1 MKVNLVNIE
10 TEKTSTEN
18 LQDEFFGL
26 DPRKDILHR
35 VVTWQLSRKRSG
47 TRKTKSRGEII
58 GSTKKIMRQ
67 KGSGG
72 ARHRTKKVNLFRG
85 GGTAFGPKVRDHST
99 KLPKKI
105 RKLGLK
111 HALSAK
117 AKNNELIL
125 VDGDLTGFS
134 KTKSIKEKMKKL
146 NLNNSLII
154 NNFDNEN
161 PFVKALKNVK
171 NIEFLKVDGLNVY
184 DILNNEKLIITKESL
199 NKIMERCMLYR
210 LSSHNRRRAEQID
223 A

>member
-10 TEKTSTEN
+10 TEKTSSEN
-18 LQDEFFGL
+18 LQDELFGL

-35 VVTWQLSRKRSG
+35 VVTWQLSKKRLGS
-47 TRKTKSRGEII
+47 RKTKSRSEVV

-105 RKLGLK
+105 KKLGLK

-125 VDGDLTGFS
+125 VDGDFTGLS
-134 KTKSIKEKMKKL
+134 KTKSIKEKIKKL
-146 NLNNSLII
+146 NLDNSLIV
-154 NNFDNEN
+154 NNFEDTN
-161 PFVKALKNVK
+161 PFIKASKNIKNV
-171 NIEFLKVDGLNVY
+171 EFLKVDGLNVY
-184 DILNNEKLIITKESL
+184 DILNNEKLIIIKESL
-199 NKIMERCMLYR
+199 NKIIERCK
-210 LSSHNRRRAEQID
+210 
-223 A
+223 

>member
-1 MKVNLVNIE
+1 
-10 TEKTSTEN
+10 
-18 LQDEFFGL
+18 
-26 DPRKDILHR
+26 
-35 VVTWQLSRKRSG
+35 
-47 TRKTKSRGEII
+47 
-58 GSTKKIMRQ
+58 MRQ

-199 NKIMERCMLYR
+199 NKIMERCK
-210 LSSHNRRRAEQID
+210 
-223 A
+223 

>member
-1 MKVNLVNIE
+1 
-10 TEKTSTEN
+10 
-18 LQDEFFGL
+18 
-26 DPRKDILHR
+26 
-35 VVTWQLSRKRSG
+35 
-47 TRKTKSRGEII
+47 
-58 GSTKKIMRQ
+58 MRQ

-184 DILNNEKLIITKESL
+184 DILNNEKLINTIESL
-199 NKIMERCMLYR
+199 NTKMDRCK
-210 LSSHNRRRAEQID
+210 
-223 A
+223 

>member
-1 MKVNLVNIE
+1 MKVNLINIE
-10 TEKTSTEN
+10 TEKTTSEN

-35 VVTWQLSRKRSG
+35 VVTWQLSRKRLG

-72 ARHRTKKVNLFRG
+72 ARHRTKKANLFRG
-85 GGTAFGPKVRDHST
+85 GGTAFGPRVRDHST

-105 RKLGLK
+105 RKLGLR

-125 VDGDLTGFS
+125 VDGNFSDLS
-134 KTKSIKEKMKKL
+134 KTKSIKDKIKKL
-146 NLNNSLII
+146 DLNNSLIV
-154 NNFDNEN
+154 NNFDSDN
-161 PFVKALKNVK
+161 PFVKAAKNIK
-171 NIEFLKVDGLNVY
+171 NIEFLKVDGINVY
-184 DILNNEKLIITKESL
+184 DILNNKKLIITKDSL
-199 NKIMERCMLYR
+199 SNIMERC
-210 LSSHNRRRAEQID
+210 Q
-223 A
+223 

>member
-1 MKVNLVNIE
+1 MKVNLINIE
-10 TEKTSTEN
+10 TEKTTSEN

-35 VVTWQLSRKRSG
+35 VVTWQLSRKRLG

-85 GGTAFGPKVRDHST
+85 GGTAFGPRVRDHST

-105 RKLGLK
+105 RKLGLR
-111 HALSAK
+111 HALSSK

-125 VDGDLTGFS
+125 VDGNFSDLS
-134 KTKSIKEKMKKL
+134 KTKSIKDKIKKL
-146 NLNNSLII
+146 DLNNSLIV
-154 NNFDNEN
+154 NNFDSDN
-161 PFVKALKNVK
+161 PFVKAAKNIK
-171 NIEFLKVDGLNVY
+171 NIEFLKVDGINVY
-184 DILNNEKLIITKESL
+184 DILNNKKLIITKDSL
-199 NKIMERCMLYR
+199 SNIMERC
-210 LSSHNRRRAEQID
+210 Q
-223 A
+223 

>member
-125 VDGDLTGFS
+125 VDGDFTGLS
-134 KTKSIKEKMKKL
+134 KTKSVKEKMKKL

-161 PFVKALKNVK
+161 PFVKALKNIR

-184 DILNNEKLIITKESL
+184 DILNNEKLVITKDSL
-199 NKIMERCMLYR
+199 NMIMERCK
-210 LSSHNRRRAEQID
+210 
-223 A
+223 

>member
-1 MKVNLVNIE
+1 MKVNLINIE
-10 TEKTSTEN
+10 TEKTTSEN

-35 VVTWQLSRKRSG
+35 VVTWQLSRKRLG
-47 TRKTKSRGEII
+47 TRKTKSRGEIT

-105 RKLGLK
+105 RKLGLR

-125 VDGDLTGFS
+125 VDGNFSDLS
-134 KTKSIKEKMKKL
+134 KTKSIKDKIEKL
-146 NLNNSLII
+146 NLNNSLIV
-154 NNFDNEN
+154 NNFDSDN
-161 PFVKALKNVK
+161 PFVKASKNIK
-171 NIEFLKVDGLNVY
+171 NIEFIKVDGINVY
-184 DILNNEKLIITKESL
+184 DILNNQKLIITKDSL
-199 NKIMERCMLYR
+199 NNIVERC
-210 LSSHNRRRAEQID
+210 QWV
-223 A
+223 

>member
-35 VVTWQLSRKRSG
+35 VVIWQLSRKRSG

-199 NKIMERCMLYR
+199 NKIIERCKW
-210 LSSHNRRRAEQID
+210 Q
-223 A
+223 

>member
-1 MKVNLVNIE
+1 MKVNLINIE
-10 TEKTSTEN
+10 TEKTSSED

-35 VVTWQLSRKRSG
+35 VVTWQLSRKRLG
-47 TRKTKSRGEII
+47 TRKTKSRGEIT
-58 GSTKKIMRQ
+58 GSTKNIMRQ

-105 RKLGLK
+105 RKLGLR

-125 VDGDLTGFS
+125 VDGNFSDLS
-134 KTKSIKEKMKKL
+134 KTKSIKDKIEKLDLK
-146 NLNNSLII
+146 NSLIV
-154 NNFDNEN
+154 NNFDSDN
-161 PFVKALKNVK
+161 PFVKAAKNIK
-171 NIEFLKVDGLNVY
+171 NIEFLKVDGINVY
-184 DILNNEKLIITKESL
+184 DILNNQKLIITKDSL
-199 NKIMERCMLYR
+199 NNIVERC
-210 LSSHNRRRAEQID
+210 QWV
-223 A
+223 

>member
-146 NLNNSLII
+146 NLNNSLIK

-199 NKIMERCMLYR
+199 NKIMERCKW
-210 LSSHNRRRAEQID
+210 
-223 A
+223 

>member
-1 MKVNLVNIE
+1 MKVNLINIE
-10 TEKTSTEN
+10 TEKTTSEN

-35 VVTWQLSRKRSG
+35 VVTWQLSRKRLG
-47 TRKTKSRGEII
+47 TRKTKSRGEIT

-105 RKLGLK
+105 RKLGLR

-117 AKNNELIL
+117 AAAGELVVLDEASLKAGKSKELASTIQKMGWKRTL
-125 VDGDLTGFS
+125 FIDGAEVNLDFARAASNIDGVDVLPSAG
-134 KTKSIKEKMKKL
+134 
-146 NLNNSLII
+146 
-154 NNFDNEN
+154 
-161 PFVKALKNVK
+161 A
-171 NIEFLKVDGLNVY
+171 NVY
-184 DILNNEKLIITKESL
+184 DILKRDTLVLTKSGVQALEA
-199 NKIMERCMLYR
+199 R
-210 LSSHNRRRAEQID
+210 LK
-223 A
+223 

>member
-18 LQDEFFGL
+18 LKDEFFGL

-35 VVTWQLSRKRSG
+35 VVTWQLSKKRSG

-199 NKIMERCMLYR
+199 KKIMERCK
-210 LSSHNRRRAEQID
+210 
-223 A
+223 

>member
-1 MKVNLVNIE
+1 MKVNLINIE
-10 TEKTSTEN
+10 TEKTSSEDLEDN
-18 LQDEFFGL
+18 IFGL

-35 VVTWQLSRKRSG
+35 VVTWQKSRKRLG
-47 TRKTKSRGEII
+47 TRKTKNRSEIN

-85 GGTAFGPKVRDHST
+85 GGTAFGPNVRDHST

-125 VDGDLTGFS
+125 VDGNFSDISQTKDL
-134 KTKSIKEKMKKL
+134 KIKIDKL
-146 NLNNSLII
+146 DLSNSLIV
-154 NNFDNEN
+154 NNFSNDN
-161 PFVKALKNVK
+161 PFLKAAKNIK
-171 NIEFLKVDGLNVY
+171 NIEFLKVEGINVY
-184 DILNNEKLIITKESL
+184 DILKNEKLIITKDSL
-199 NKIMERCMLYR
+199 STVMERC
-210 LSSHNRRRAEQID
+210 Q
-223 A
+223 